1 MSNSKRSNSSKPGC
15 TIISILN
22 QKGGVGKTTT
32 AVNLGAALAEAEQ
45 RTLLID
51 LDAQHNASTL
61 CGVKNATLS
70 IFDVLLDGDANPLE
84 CAITRTT
91 ILGLDLVP
99 GARALAGLE
108 SALMS
113 VVGRE
118 QLLDEAIAG
127 VRDRYDYILIDNG
140 PTLGIAPAMSLCAAD
155 LALVP
160 LQCERLALEG
170 LAQVHN
176 TITLAKRRTNPNLEL
191 RILLTM
197 LDSRTTDGKQIATS
211 VRKRF
216 GPEVCH
222 TVIKRSSKLA
232 LGSAQAGSILQYAPT
247 NDGAVAYREL
257 AQEILKS

>member
-1 MSNSKRSNSSKPGC
+1 M
-15 TIISILN
+15 IISILN

-32 AVNLGAALAEAEQ
+32 AVNLGAALAEAKQ

-61 CGVKNATLS
+61 CGVKNAGLS
-70 IFDVLLDGDANPLE
+70 IFDVLLDDDANPLE
-84 CAITRTT
+84 SAIARTT
-91 ILGLDLVP
+91 VHGLDLVP
-99 GARALAGLE
+99 GHRALAGLE

-118 QLLDEAIAG
+118 QLLDEAINS
-127 VRDRYDYILIDNG
+127 VRGRYDYILIDNG

-170 LAQVHN
+170 LSQVHN
-176 TITLAKRRTNPNLEL
+176 TIALAKRRTNPHLQF

-197 LDSRTTDGKQIATS
+197 LDSRTNDGKSIAAN

-216 GPEVCH
+216 GEEVCA
-222 TVIKRSSKLA
+222 TVIKRSTKLS
-232 LGSAQAGSILQYAPT
+232 LGSALAGSVLQYAPT
-247 NDGAVAYREL
+247 SDAAEAYRAL
-257 AQEILKS
+257 AGEIVHSGLSTQHSGL